1 MTEQERSEYYAN
13 RQAYFEKCHDFKE
26 ELERWFLNYKPKR
39 TQSHDKLDQRT
50 PEKKTADCSHL

>member
-26 ELERWFLNYKPKR
+26 RLERFFENYKPKHK
-39 TQSHDKLDQRT
+39 TQTTWLR
-50 PEKKTADCSHL
+50 EKKNI

>member
-26 ELERWFLNYKPKR
+26 ELERWFLNYKPRKMR
-39 TQSHDKLDQRT
+39 LLNTLNNSQQ
-50 PEKKTADCSHL
+50 KT